1 MRRRRFFAAL
11 AALIAAG
18 SASGSPGSFETRAD
32 VRLFIEE
39 MVQRHGFVARELE
52 FLFRRARSRDDVL
65 RAIAPPTEPR
75 ERSWEEYRARFVNDA
90 RIAGG
95 LAFWARHAKTVARA
109 EREYGVPEEIIVA
122 IIGVETLYGRQTGG
136 FRVVDSLAT
145 LAFDYPPRAAF
156 FRSELEQYLLLARDE
171 AIDVFS
177 VKGSY
182 AGAIGIPQ
190 FMPGSIRRYAVDFD
204 GDSRI
209 DLRKSAAD
217 AIGSVANFL
226 RAHGWRRG
234 ESIWVPARIV
244 GDSYRELLAAGI
256 RPSTPASALR
266 GVEPAPN
273 ARLAPDAQ
281 VALIALESPGAAPE
295 YRLGLEN
302 FYVLTRYNRSSMYA
316 SAVSDLAAELRA
328 AHLTARR

>member
-1 MRRRRFFAAL
+1 MKRVLFCAAL
-11 AALIAAG
+11 TALVAAG
-18 SASGSPGSFETRAD
+18 TATASPDSFETRAD
-32 VRLFIEE
+32 VRLFIDE

-52 FLFRRARSRDDVL
+52 FLFSRARSQADVL
-65 RAIAPPTEPR
+65 RAIAPPAEPR
-75 ERSWEEYRARFVNDA
+75 ERSWETYRTRFVNDT

-95 LAFWARHAKTVARA
+95 LAFWARNAKTVARA

-122 IIGVETLYGRQTGG
+122 IIGVETLYGRHTGG

-171 AIDVFS
+171 ALDVFS

-204 GDSRI
+204 GSASI
-209 DLRKSAAD
+209 DLRSSAAD

-244 GDSYRELLAAGI
+244 GDTYRELLAAGI
-256 RPSTPASALR
+256 RPSTPVSALR
-266 GVEPAPN
+266 GVEPAPG
-273 ARLAPDAQ
+273 AEVAPDAR
-281 VALIALESPGAAPE
+281 VALIALESPGAATE

-316 SAVSDLAAELRA
+316 SAVSDLAAALRA
-328 AHLTARR
+328 AHRTPRR

>member
-1 MRRRRFFAAL
+1 MKRRKFFGAL
-11 AALIAAG
+11 AALVAAG
-18 SASGSPGSFETRAD
+18 PAFGAPDSFETRAD
-32 VRLFIEE
+32 VRLFIDD
-39 MVQRHGFVARELE
+39 MVRRHGFVARELE
-52 FLFRRARSRDDVL
+52 FLFSRARSQDAVL

-75 ERSWEEYRARFVNDA
+75 ARSWEEYRARFVNDT

-109 EREYGVPEEIIVA
+109 EREYGVPQEIIVA

-136 FRVVDSLAT
+136 FRVVDSLTT
-145 LAFDYPPRAAF
+145 LAFEYPPRAAF
-156 FRSELEQYLLLARDE
+156 FRSELEQYLLLTRDE

-204 GDSRI
+204 GDARI
-209 DLRKSAAD
+209 DLRASAAD

-234 ESIWVPARIV
+234 ESIWVPARVV
-244 GDSYRELLAAGI
+244 GDSYRALLAAGI
-256 RPSTPASALR
+256 RPSTPASALHS
-266 GVEPAPN
+266 VEPAPGTK
-273 ARLAPDAQ
+273 LAPDAQ
-281 VALIALESPGAAPE
+281 VALIALESPEAATE

-316 SAVSDLAAELRA
+316 SAVADLAAALRA
-328 AHLTARR
+328 AHRMPNR